1 MCQKIVIIVELQF
14 VDISTV
20 IEFVVHSYF
29 LNHTTQGLY
38 IYNKFMLLNIGKQIL
53 SQSCKQG
60 KIHILMLKLTY
71 DKTVI

>member
-1 MCQKIVIIVELQF
+1 MTRKVKKKCQKIVIIVELQF

-38 IYNKFMLLNIGKQIL
+38 I
-53 SQSCKQG
+53 
-60 KIHILMLKLTY
+60 
-71 DKTVI
+71 